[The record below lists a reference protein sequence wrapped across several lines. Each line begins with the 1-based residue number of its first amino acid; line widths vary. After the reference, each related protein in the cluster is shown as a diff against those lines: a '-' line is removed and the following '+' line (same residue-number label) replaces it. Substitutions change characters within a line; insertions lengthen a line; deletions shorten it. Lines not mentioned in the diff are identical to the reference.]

1 MKTIVFTSTDGGKT
15 ISSLVDA
22 LQAGY
27 QIDLFGGGVGAVRTE
42 SPLLAVPITPATTDE
57 IGLIHADCSGFINSA
72 AKKRP

>member
-15 ISSLVDA
+15 ISSLADA

-27 QIDLFGGGVGAVRTE
+27 QIDLFGGVEAIRTE
-42 SPLLAVPITPATTDE
+42 SPLLAVPITDATTDE
-57 IGLIHADCSGFINSA
+57 VRLIHAACSGFVNSV